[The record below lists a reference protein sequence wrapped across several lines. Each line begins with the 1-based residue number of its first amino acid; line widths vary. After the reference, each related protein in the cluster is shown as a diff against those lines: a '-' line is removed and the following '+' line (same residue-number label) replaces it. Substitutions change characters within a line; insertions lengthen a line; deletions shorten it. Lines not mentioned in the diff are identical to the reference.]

1 MRPTRLS
8 WLLRSSPTGE
18 QQPAGPINLK
28 IKTMSLSTQD
38 KMQAFRDATEGK
50 VVKMTAAEVSALVG
64 GIDADTHDEA
74 VNEILIELGWEN
86 REAPVTLDT
95 RICDAL
101 DTIATTTSQTGL
113 VKDQYISRLLEEAE
127 GQHAWD
133 ELGRSDESTLRQLF
147 HFLDYRSIKL

>member
-1 MRPTRLS
+1 
-8 WLLRSSPTGE
+8 
-18 QQPAGPINLK
+18 
-28 IKTMSLSTQD
+28 MSLSTQD

-50 VVKMTAAEVSALVG
+50 VVKMTAAEVSALVR

-74 VNEILIELGWEN
+74 VNEIMIELGWKN
-86 REAPVTLDT
+86 REVPVTLDT

-101 DTIATTTSQTGL
+101 GTIATTTSHQTGL

-127 GQHAWD
+127 GQHAWS

-147 HFLDYRSIKL
+147 HFLDYQSIKL